1 MISITKKS
9 FISFTDDRK
18 SSIITEIYAD
28 DVSELP
34 EKDGIDGYELV
45 QGSAAYVVKSG
56 EIYIMGGDGKWYDS
70 NGKEAENGTA

>member
-1 MISITKKS
+1 MTRLSNSHVIAYVNEKS
-9 FISFTDDRK
+9 H
-18 SSIITEIYAD
+18 IIGEIFVD
-28 DVSELP
+28 EMSELP